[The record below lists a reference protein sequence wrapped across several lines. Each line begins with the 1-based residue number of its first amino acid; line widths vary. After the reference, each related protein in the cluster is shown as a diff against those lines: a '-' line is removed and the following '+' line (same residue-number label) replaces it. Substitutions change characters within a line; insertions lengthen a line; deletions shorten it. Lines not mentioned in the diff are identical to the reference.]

1 MFMLAN
7 VGNKRPTNRAAVWR
21 SGAIARTWLTC
32 YTLFSRLLP
41 LNHNTAKNR
50 INEFMINET
59 ILAARALS
67 HNEVHNVVGDNTEPV
82 VPKTKPTVKS
92 LANEN
97 HFIFLNMMP
106 INKDKMIGIKNQIIT
121 SVFSIFAYNRYYLD
135 PDIKGYPDG

>member
-1 MFMLAN
+1 
-7 VGNKRPTNRAAVWR
+7 
-21 SGAIARTWLTC
+21 
-32 YTLFSRLLP
+32 
-41 LNHNTAKNR
+41 
-50 INEFMINET
+50 MINET

-82 VPKTKPTVKS
+82 IPKTKPTVKS

-121 SVFSIFAYNRYYLD
+121 SLYSIFAYNVANNRAQMERSGICD
-135 PDIKGYPDG
+135 PSLFALLCCYSYSWAKLIQTFNSYSFYEFCSLLY

>member
-1 MFMLAN
+1 
-7 VGNKRPTNRAAVWR
+7 
-21 SGAIARTWLTC
+21 
-32 YTLFSRLLP
+32 
-41 LNHNTAKNR
+41 
-50 INEFMINET
+50 MINET

-82 VPKTKPTVKS
+82 IPKTKPTVKS

-121 SVFSIFAYNRYYLD
+121 SLYSIFAYNVAANRRTAFWCVLVEPLCYVIFYNKPSLARVKL
-135 PDIKGYPDG
+135 I